1 MNPLQK
7 IRTIPLSGFV
17 LHVIGWIFLA
27 GGMTGQLLQS
37 WLISQA
43 EAQNAA
49 ILDVLEGSSLLMTT
63 ATIAM
68 MLSVLEYLALPIFVF
83 LLVEG
88 AVLTRH
94 YGKYF
99 LRVLAMAL
107 VCQIVYGFR
116 NSGLNPA
123 FSLVLAMILLFFF
136 RQFRKG
142 LGGMLIRITAVLG
155 CLLWSLMLQIPHGAA
170 AVVLAAALW
179 LLRSKPYFRTFGGFA
194 VTLACS
200 IFSPAY
206 AVASLSFLILH
217 FYSGESGKVPGKIT
231 YLVYP
236 VLMTVAAV
244 AGGLI

>member
-7 IRTIPLSGFV
+7 MRTLPLSGSV
-17 LHVIGWIFLA
+17 LRIAGWFFLI
-27 GGMTGQLLQS
+27 GGMAGQLMQR
-37 WLISQA
+37 WLIRSA

-49 ILDVLEGSSLLMTT
+49 LLDLLEGSSMLMTAAT
-63 ATIAM
+63 AAM
-68 MLSVLEYLALPIFVF
+68 MLSLLEYLAVPIFVF

-88 AVLTRH
+88 AVHTRSF
-94 YGKYF
+94 GKYF
-99 LRVLAMAL
+99 LRVLAMAA
-107 VCQIVYGFR
+107 VCQVPYLFG
-116 NSGLNPA
+116 NTGLNPA
-123 FSLVLAMILLFFF
+123 FSLVMAMILLFFF
-136 RQFRKG
+136 RQFQKG
-142 LGGMLIRITAVLG
+142 LGGTLIRITAVLG
-155 CLLWSLMLQIPHGAA
+155 CLLWSLLLRIPHGPVC
-170 AVVLAAALW
+170 VVLAAALW
-179 LLRSKPYFRTFGGFA
+179 LLKDKPYFRTFGGFA